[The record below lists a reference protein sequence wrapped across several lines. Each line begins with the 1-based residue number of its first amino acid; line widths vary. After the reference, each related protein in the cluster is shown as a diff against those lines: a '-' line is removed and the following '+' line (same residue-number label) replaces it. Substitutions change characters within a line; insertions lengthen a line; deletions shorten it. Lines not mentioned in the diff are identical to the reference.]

1 MIHLDP
7 GIAFEH
13 LAHQIHDAARA
24 GGAVEQRFFGL
35 LGIFDEFFEIARRHR
50 WVRQQQEGYISSDR
64 NWYKVLLDIVT

>member
-1 MIHLDP
+1 MIHLDAS
-7 GIAFEH
+7 IAFEH

-24 GGAVEQRFFGL
+24 GGAVEQGLFGL
-35 LGIFDEFFEIARRHR
+35 LGIFDEFLEVARWHR